1 MRTATQSATHT
12 IDRLG
17 HLGDGIATGPVFVPR
32 ALPGEVVEGEVVDG
46 RMDAPRIVTPSPDR
60 IKATCP
66 HYNTCGG
73 CSLLHAS
80 DGFVSEWKS
89 GVVRQALVAQGID
102 ADIRPIATSPA
113 RSRRRATLS
122 ARRGKKGAIVGFH
135 GRRSGAISSI
145 EHCQMLAP
153 ELVAQVPTIEA
164 LVYLGGSRKAELSVN
179 MAVSEGGIDMSVMGG
194 KALNRELE
202 TELAQILHKFNL
214 ARLSWNGE
222 LIATEVAPQQAFGK
236 ALVTPPPGAFLQA
249 TKEGEE
255 TLVQAVRD
263 AIGDAESVVDLFAGS
278 GTFSLPLADQA
289 EVHGVEG
296 SDAMMQAL
304 DHGWRRSKG
313 LKRVTTETRDLFRRP
328 LMPDELNKFDAIVI
342 DPPRAGALAQV
353 EEIAQSDVARVAM
366 VSCNPVSFARDAQI
380 LVAAGYTCDWVLP
393 VDQFRWSPHV
403 ELIAAFRKD

>member
-1 MRTATQSATHT
+1 MSTPSQPTTHT

-17 HLGDGIATGPVFVPR
+17 HLGDGVAPGPVFVPR
-32 ALPGEVVEGEVVDG
+32 ALPGEVVEGEVIDG
-46 RMDAPRIVTPSPDR
+46 RMDVPRIVTPSPDR
-60 IKATCP
+60 VKASCP

-80 DGFVSEWKS
+80 DAFVSDWKS
-89 GVVRQALVAQGID
+89 NVVRQALVAQGIETE
-102 ADIRPIATSPA
+102 IRPIATSPA
-113 RSRRRATLS
+113 TSRRRATLS

-179 MAVSEGGIDMSVMGG
+179 MATSEGGIDMSVMGG
-194 KALNRELE
+194 KALNRTLE
-202 TELAQILHKFNL
+202 TELAQVLHKFGL

-222 LIATEVAPQQAFGK
+222 LIATEVAPQQAFGQ
-236 ALVTPPPGAFLQA
+236 AMVTPPPGAFLQA
-249 TKEGEE
+249 TKDGEAV
-255 TLVQAVRD
+255 LVAAVRE
-263 AIGDAESVVDLFAGS
+263 AIGGADTVVDLFAGS
-278 GTFSLPLADQA
+278 GTFSLPLADQS
-289 EVHGVEG
+289 EVHAVEG

-313 LKRVTTETRDLFRRP
+313 LKRVTSETRDLFRRP
-328 LMPDELNKFDAIVI
+328 LMPDELNKFAAIVI

-353 EEIAQSDVARVAM
+353 EEIAQSDVAHVAM

-380 LVAAGYTCDWVLP
+380 LVAAGYRCDWVLP
-393 VDQFRWSPHV
+393 VDQFRWSSHV
-403 ELIAAFRKD
+403 ELMAAFSKG